1 MLEKSN
7 QQPRLGRLTK
17 LEKLQAGFLLNNHFG
32 LAHLIILVKEMGE
45 LQDHMADIQ
54 RLLLDLGSV

>member
-17 LEKLQAGFLLNNHFG
+17 LELQAGFLLNQFG
-32 LAHLIILVKEMGE
+32 LAHLMMLVKEMGE
-45 LQDHMADIQ
+45 VQDHMADIR